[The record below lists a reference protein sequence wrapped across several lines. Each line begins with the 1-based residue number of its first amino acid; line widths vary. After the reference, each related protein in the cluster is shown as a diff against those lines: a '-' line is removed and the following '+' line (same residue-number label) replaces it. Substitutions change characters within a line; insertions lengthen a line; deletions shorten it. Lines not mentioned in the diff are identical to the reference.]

1 MLCLL
6 AIRKLASLPDDLK
19 GKIDEVVEKA
29 RTDIWERGVLRK
41 APCLCHGTTGNAIA
55 MDKGRR
61 ESMMRWATEDN
72 VKDLSVRG
80 RMQEDMDGGLY
91 TGEAGR
97 AWAWM
102 VELGWAEGMV
112 GFSDV

>member
-6 AIRKLASLPDDLK
+6 AIRKLPSVPEDLK
-19 GKIDEVVEKA
+19 VKIDEVAEEA
-29 RTDIWERGVLRK
+29 RDDIWQRGVLRK

-61 ESMMRWATEDN
+61 ERMMRWAVGDV
-72 VKDLSVRG
+72 VKAMAVRG
-80 RMQEDMDGGLY
+80 EMQENMDGGLY

-102 VELGWAEGMV
+102 VELGWVEGMV